1 MMKHLENFARWQ
13 IQIQDQRSFQSILLL
28 KENALV
34 TEIVLGFMETDAEPS
49 MCFAF
54 NLWWLQTL
62 RLQPTITA
70 RYTFVA
76 VKELFFE
83 SNLRKILTW

>member
-1 MMKHLENFARWQ
+1 MMKHPENFAKWQ

-76 VKELFFE
+76 VKELFF
-83 SNLRKILTW
+83 LFI

>member
-1 MMKHLENFARWQ
+1 MMKHLENFAKWQ
-13 IQIQDQRSFQSILLL
+13 IQIQDQGSFQSILLL
-28 KENALV
+28 KQNAHV
-34 TEIVLGFMETDAEPS
+34 TEIVLGFMETGAETS

-62 RLQPTITA
+62 PLTA

-76 VKELFFE
+76 VKEYFFLFI
-83 SNLRKILTW
+83 RKRYTILTW